1 MAGHRP
7 CRVCWGAAVLIA
19 VALAWWGWRG
29 HTASEPPADQVAAA
43 LPGAAAPLP
52 ANRAPVAASQK
63 SAAAGASDP
72 AGSAP
77 DLKRVFDDYIDS
89 ADPRQRRVAVR
100 AFEAC
105 VPAFLPAAGQ
115 TVSPEPLI
123 GALPPLRRAERE
135 VAYRALF
142 ARCHRLLAGGRASLD
157 DTHQALQRDQQNQAP
172 GLRAQEA
179 LLAGRFDR
187 MEPLVVAALRDA
199 DPAAIESLAGIAVR
213 ILTLR
218 QPDGADAATL
228 QRARAVDAALPW
240 VACDLGLDCS
250 AQSLRALQLCAAEGL
265 CEGDVT
271 ARLMARMS
279 PGTVDPGDVQEQ
291 RSRLLGLIRSGR
303 TLGMADL
310 LP

>member
-1 MAGHRP
+1 M
-7 CRVCWGAAVLIA
+7 IA

-29 HTASEPPADQVAAA
+29 HTASEPKADQVAVA
-43 LPGAAAPLP
+43 LPAAAAPQP
-52 ANRAPVAASQK
+52 ANRVPVVASQK
-63 SAAAGASDP
+63 SAEASDP

-77 DLKRVFDDYIDS
+77 DLKRIFDDYIDS
-89 ADPRQRRVAVR
+89 TDPRQRRVAVR

-105 VPAFLPAAGQ
+105 VPAFLPATGQ
-115 TVSPEPLI
+115 ALSPEPLI

-142 ARCHRLLAGGRASLD
+142 ARCHRLLAGGRAALD
-157 DTHQALQRDQQNQAP
+157 DTQQALQRDQQHQAP

-187 MEPLVVAALRDA
+187 MEPLVVTALRDA

-213 ILTLR
+213 ILTWR

-240 VACDLGLDCS
+240 VACDLGLDCN

-271 ARLMARMS
+271 ARLTARLS

-303 TLGMADL
+303 TLGLADL